1 MTLYRQLCY
10 SESYHIWT
18 LDCSLVYYQC
28 ANISLSSNNEPLIY
42 KQWANARTMSHLT
55 SHSEPLL
62 YFSNNELSHLLQWA
76 TNFTNNEPQL
86 EQWAT
91 TSPTVSHY
99 INNEPPHF
107 QQWATNFTNNEP
119 QLVQW
124 ATTSP
129 TVSHCINNEPPHL
142 QQWAT
147 AWTMS
152 HHISN
157 NEPLNLQTT
166 SHRIKQWTFNS
177 VCNASVITLF
187 SNEILTF
194 F

>member
-18 LDCSLVYYQC
+18 LDCSVVCYQC

-91 TSPTVSHY
+91 TSPTVSH
-99 INNEPPHF
+99 
-107 QQWATNFTNNEP
+107 
-119 QLVQW
+119 
-124 ATTSP
+124 
-129 TVSHCINNEPPHL
+129 CINNEPPHL